1 MQVEVG
7 QKLWC
12 SKYALARGIEEVIA
26 TSKSKKY
33 RDGEEYIT
41 IEKKSIGVFYVGKDV
56 HILRE
61 DAVSKAETA
70 RIKKIASLRKK
81 IAKLEKMVF

>member
-12 SKYALARGIEEVIA
+12 SKYALSRGIEEVIA

-41 IEKKSIGVFYVGKDV
+41 IEKSIGLFYVGKDV

>member
-12 SKYALARGIEEVIA
+12 SKYALSRGIEEVIA

-41 IEKKSIGVFYVGKDV
+41 IEKTIDLFYVGKDA

>member
-12 SKYALARGIEEVIA
+12 SKYALTRGIEEVIA
-26 TSKSKKY
+26 TSESKKY
-33 RDGEEYIT
+33 GNGVDIT
-41 IEKKSIGVFYVGKDV
+41 IEKSLGLFYVGEYV
-56 HILRE
+56 HNLRE
-61 DAVSKAETA
+61 DAVAKAETA
-70 RIKKIASLRKK
+70 RIKKIASLRKQ

>member
-26 TSKSKKY
+26 TSESKKY
-33 RDGEEYIT
+33 RNGVYIT
-41 IEKKSIGVFYVGKDV
+41 IEKSLGLFYVGEDV
-56 HILRE
+56 HDLRE
-61 DAVSKAETA
+61 DAVAKAETA
-70 RIKKIASLRKK
+70 RIKKIASLRKQ

>member
-41 IEKKSIGVFYVGKDV
+41 IEKSIGLFYVGKDV
-56 HILRE
+56 YILRE